1 MTVFALIPVFNRL
14 VHTQAILECLRA
26 QKNADL
32 RIVIVDDGSTDGTAE
47 FLAQQRDLM
56 VLKGD
61 GALWWAGAMQKA
73 LLAAR
78 KEAREGDFFMFIN
91 NDTRIGEDFVSSLVE
106 VSLAH
111 GRAVVGSILR
121 AMESPHHLLSI
132 GPRAD
137 LWQMRIWDRL
147 RDLPM
152 HERERMDE
160 TYQVDFL
167 PGRNTLFPVEVLDR
181 AGSLRPWLLPHYFAD
196 YEYSDRVRRAG
207 FRLLVSTR
215 AITYSSDEGS
225 SNQRRY
231 SRFWQRWFG
240 KGSPE
245 NVLHK
250 RAFFVSVG
258 TPTQRLTALPR
269 MGLEYLKPLAWHP
282 LRRVLRWSWAQMQ
295 RVVSFVLRKAVAM
308 RRRNNWK

>member
-1 MTVFALIPVFNRL
+1 MTVFALMPVFNRL
-14 VHTQAILECLRA
+14 SHTQEILKCLRK
-26 QKNADL
+26 QKDVNL

-47 FLAQQRDLM
+47 FLAQQQDVM

-61 GALWWAGAMQKA
+61 GALWWAGAMQRA
-73 LLAAR
+73 LHVVR
-78 KEAREGDFFMFIN
+78 KQAKPGDFFMFIN
-91 NDTRIGEDFVSSLVE
+91 NDTRIGEDFIATQVGVSM
-106 VSLAH
+106 AH
-111 GRAVVGSILR
+111 DRAVVGSILR
-121 AMESPHHLLSI
+121 ATEPPHHLLSI

-137 LWQMRIWDRL
+137 LWQMRIWDHL

-152 HERERMDE
+152 QEREQMNE

-167 PGRNTLFPVEVLDR
+167 PGRNTLFPVEVLER
-181 AGSLRPWLLPHYFAD
+181 AGYLRPWLLPHYFAD
-196 YEYSDRVRRAG
+196 YEYTDRARRAG

-215 AITYSSDEGS
+215 AITYSPDEGS

-258 TPTQRLTALPR
+258 SATQRLTALPR

-282 LRRVLRWSWAQMQ
+282 LRRVLRWSWAQVQ

-308 RRRNNWK
+308 RRRNN